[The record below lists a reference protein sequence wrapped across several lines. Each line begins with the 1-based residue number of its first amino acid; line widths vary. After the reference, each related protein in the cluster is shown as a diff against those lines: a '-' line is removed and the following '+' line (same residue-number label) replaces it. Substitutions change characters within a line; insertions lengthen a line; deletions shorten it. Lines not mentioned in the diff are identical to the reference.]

1 MHGRKIAYYNQI
13 VMNNYLDH
21 YLNYLAVER
30 GLAKNT
36 LDAYGRDLARYLEYL
51 EKNRIVTLEKI
62 TPAVVLRFLSHLKDS
77 GLSARSRARALAALR
92 TFHKFLV
99 REKLTSDNPTD
110 QVVSPKSLTAL
121 PHTLS
126 PFDVENLLSSPKG
139 ESPLAWRDRAML
151 EILYATDLR
160 VSELVTLKLSDLQMD
175 VGYLTAFGKRSK
187 QRIVPLGENAIAALH
202 DYLQNGR
209 SGLDKQRGSQYLFL
223 NRSGEGL
230 TRQGFWKIIKRR
242 ALEAGITQSITPHT
256 MRHSFATHLLENGA
270 DLRSVQAMLGHAD
283 ISTTQIYTHVTRE
296 RLRKMHAQHHPRG

>member
-1 MHGRKIAYYNQI
+1 
-13 VMNNYLDH
+13 MNHYLDH

-30 GLAKNT
+30 GLANNT
-36 LDAYGRDLARYLEYL
+36 LDAYGRDLARYLDYL
-51 EKNRIVTLEKI
+51 ESQKIEALENI
-62 TPAVVLRFLSHLKDS
+62 SAAVVLRFLSHLKNA
-77 GLSARSRARALAALR
+77 GLSPRSRARALAALR

-99 REKLTSDNPTD
+99 REKITKDNPTD

-121 PHTLS
+121 PHTLA
-126 PFDVENLLSSPKG
+126 PLDVESLLSSPKG
-139 ESPLAWRDRAML
+139 DSALAWRDRAML
-151 EILYATDLR
+151 EIIYATGLR
-160 VSELVTLKLSDLQMD
+160 VSELVSLKLSDLQMD

-187 QRIVPLGENAIAALH
+187 QRIVPLGETAIAALQE
-202 DYLQNGR
+202 YLQNGR
-209 SGLDKQRGSQYLFL
+209 PGLEKQKGSHFLFL

-242 ALEAGITQSITPHT
+242 ALEAGISQSITPHT

-296 RLRKMHAQHHPRG
+296 RLRKMHAEHHPRG

>member
-1 MHGRKIAYYNQI
+1 
-13 VMNNYLDH
+13 MNHYLDH

-30 GLAKNT
+30 GLANNT
-36 LDAYGRDLARYLEYL
+36 LDAYGRDLARYLDYL
-51 EKNRIVTLEKI
+51 ESQKIAALENI
-62 TPAVVLRFLSHLKDS
+62 SAAVVLRFLSHLKDA
-77 GLSARSRARALAALR
+77 GLSPRSRARALAALR

-99 REKLTSDNPTD
+99 REKVTKDNPTD

-121 PHTLS
+121 PHTLA
-126 PFDVENLLSSPKG
+126 PLDVESLLSSPKG

-151 EILYATDLR
+151 EILYATGLR
-160 VSELVTLKLSDLQMD
+160 VSELVSLKLSDLQMD

-187 QRIVPLGENAIAALH
+187 QRIVPLGETAIAVLQE
-202 DYLQNGR
+202 YLQNGR
-209 SGLDKQRGSQYLFL
+209 PGLEKQKGSHFLFL

-242 ALEAGITQSITPHT
+242 ALEAGISQSITPHT

-296 RLRKMHAQHHPRG
+296 RLRKMHAEHHPRG

>member
-1 MHGRKIAYYNQI
+1 
-13 VMNNYLDH
+13 MNHYLDH

-30 GLAKNT
+30 GLANNT
-36 LDAYGRDLARYLEYL
+36 LDAYGRDLARYLDYL
-51 EKNRIVTLEKI
+51 ESQKVVALENI
-62 TPAVVLRFLSHLKDS
+62 SAAVVLRFLSHLKNA
-77 GLSARSRARALAALR
+77 GLSPRSRARALAALR

-99 REKLTSDNPTD
+99 REKITKDNPTD

-121 PHTLS
+121 PHTLA
-126 PFDVENLLSSPKG
+126 PLDVESLLSSPKG
-139 ESPLAWRDRAML
+139 ESALAWRDRAML
-151 EILYATDLR
+151 EIIYATGLR
-160 VSELVTLKLSDLQMD
+160 VSELVSLKLSDLQMD

-187 QRIVPLGENAIAALH
+187 QRIVPLGETAIAALQE
-202 DYLQNGR
+202 YLQNGR
-209 SGLDKQRGSQYLFL
+209 PGLEKQKGSHVLFL

-242 ALEAGITQSITPHT
+242 ALEAGISQSITPHT

-296 RLRKMHAQHHPRG
+296 RLRKMHAEHHPRG

>member
-1 MHGRKIAYYNQI
+1 
-13 VMNNYLDH
+13 MNHYLDH

-30 GLAKNT
+30 GLANNT
-36 LDAYGRDLARYLEYL
+36 LDAYGRDLARYLDYL
-51 EKNRIVTLEKI
+51 ESQKIVALENI
-62 TPAVVLRFLSHLKDS
+62 SAAIVLRFLSHLKNA
-77 GLSARSRARALAALR
+77 GLSPRSRARSLAALR

-99 REKLTSDNPTD
+99 RETITKDNPTD

-121 PHTLS
+121 PHTLA
-126 PFDVENLLSSPKG
+126 PLDVESLLSSPKG
-139 ESPLAWRDRAML
+139 DSALAWRDRAML
-151 EILYATDLR
+151 EIIYATGLR
-160 VSELVTLKLSDLQMD
+160 VSELVSLKLSDLQMD

-187 QRIVPLGENAIAALH
+187 QRIVPLGETAIAALQE
-202 DYLQNGR
+202 YLQNGR
-209 SGLDKQRGSQYLFL
+209 PGLEKQKGSHFLFL

-242 ALEAGITQSITPHT
+242 ALEAGISQSITPHT

-296 RLRKMHAQHHPRG
+296 RLRKMHAEHHPRG

>member
-1 MHGRKIAYYNQI
+1 
-13 VMNNYLDH
+13 MNHYLDH

-30 GLAKNT
+30 GLANNT
-36 LDAYGRDLARYLEYL
+36 LDAYGRDLARYLDYL
-51 EKNRIVTLEKI
+51 ESQKIVALENI
-62 TPAVVLRFLSHLKDS
+62 SAAIVLRFLSHLKNA
-77 GLSARSRARALAALR
+77 GLSPRSRARALAALR

-99 REKLTSDNPTD
+99 REKITKDNPTD

-121 PHTLS
+121 PHTLA
-126 PFDVENLLSSPKG
+126 PLDVESLLSSPKG
-139 ESPLAWRDRAML
+139 ESALAWRDRAML
-151 EILYATDLR
+151 EIIYATGLR
-160 VSELVTLKLSDLQMD
+160 VSELVSLKLSDLQMD

-187 QRIVPLGENAIAALH
+187 QRIVPLGETAIAALQE
-202 DYLQNGR
+202 YLQNGR
-209 SGLDKQRGSQYLFL
+209 PGLEKQKGSHFLFL

-242 ALEAGITQSITPHT
+242 ALEAGISQSITPHT

-296 RLRKMHAQHHPRG
+296 RLRKMHAEHHPRG

>member
-1 MHGRKIAYYNQI
+1 
-13 VMNNYLDH
+13 MNRYLDH
-21 YLNYLAVER
+21 FLSYLAVER
-30 GLAKNT
+30 GLAHNT
-36 LDAYGRDLARYLEYL
+36 LDAYGRDLVRYLEYL
-51 EKNRIVTLEKI
+51 EKQHIVSLNEI
-62 TPAVVLRFLSHLKDS
+62 TPAVVLRFLGHMKDN
-77 GLSARSRARALAALR
+77 GLAPRSRARALAALR

-99 REKLTSDNPTD
+99 REKFTADNPTD
-110 QVVSPKSLTAL
+110 QVVSPKSLTSL

-126 PFDVENLLSSPKG
+126 PHDVENLLASPHGDSS
-139 ESPLAWRDRAML
+139 LACRDRAML
-151 EILYATDLR
+151 EILYATGLR
-160 VSELVTLKLSDLQMD
+160 VSELVTLKLNDLQLD

-187 QRIVPLGENAIAALH
+187 QRIVPLGEAAIAALR

-209 SGLDKQRGSQYLFL
+209 SGLDRQRGSQYLFL

-242 ALEAGITQSITPHT
+242 ALQAGIKQNITPHT

>member
-1 MHGRKIAYYNQI
+1 
-13 VMNNYLDH
+13 MNHYLDH

-30 GLAKNT
+30 GLANNT
-36 LDAYGRDLARYLEYL
+36 LDAYGRDLARYLDYL
-51 EKNRIVTLEKI
+51 EKQKVVALENI
-62 TPAVVLRFLSHLKDS
+62 SAAVVLRFLSHLKET
-77 GLSARSRARALAALR
+77 GLSPRSRARTLAALR

-99 REKLTSDNPTD
+99 REKIASDNPTD

-126 PFDVENLLSSPKG
+126 PLDVENLLSSPKG

-151 EILYATDLR
+151 EIIYATGLR
-160 VSELVTLKLSDLQMD
+160 VSELVSLKLSDLQMD

-187 QRIVPLGENAIAALH
+187 QRIVPLGETAISALQE
-202 DYLQNGR
+202 YLQNGR
-209 SGLDKQRGSQYLFL
+209 PGLEKQKGSQYLFL

-296 RLRKMHAQHHPRG
+296 RLRKMHAEHHPRG

>member
-1 MHGRKIAYYNQI
+1 
-13 VMNNYLDH
+13 MNHYLDH

-30 GLAKNT
+30 GLARNT
-36 LDAYGRDLARYLEYL
+36 LDAYSRDLVRYLEYL
-51 EKNRIVTLEKI
+51 DKQGVETLEKI
-62 TPAVVLRFLSHLKDS
+62 TPPLVLRFLSHLNKS

-99 REKLTSDNPTD
+99 REKLTTNNPTG
-110 QVVSPKSLTAL
+110 QVLSPKSLTAL

-126 PFDVENLLSSPKG
+126 PLDVESLLTSPKG

-151 EILYATDLR
+151 EILYATGLR
-160 VSELVTLKLSDLQMD
+160 VSELVSLTVDDLQLD

-187 QRIVPLGENAIAALH
+187 QRIVPLGEAAIAALRE
-202 DYLQNGR
+202 YLRYGR
-209 SGLDKQRGSQYLFL
+209 PGLDKDRGSRFIFL

-242 ALEAGITQSITPHT
+242 AQEAGIKQNIMPHT
-256 MRHSFATHLLENGA
+256 LRHSFATHLLENGA
-270 DLRSVQAMLGHAD
+270 DLRSVQTMLGHAD

-296 RLRKMHAQHHPRG
+296 RLRQIHAQHHPRG

>member
-1 MHGRKIAYYNQI
+1 
-13 VMNNYLDH
+13 MNHYLDH

-30 GLAKNT
+30 GLANNT
-36 LDAYGRDLARYLEYL
+36 LDAYGRDLARYLDYL
-51 EKNRIVTLEKI
+51 ESQKIVALENI
-62 TPAVVLRFLSHLKDS
+62 SAAVVLRFLSHLKNA
-77 GLSARSRARALAALR
+77 GLSPRSRARALAALR

-99 REKLTSDNPTD
+99 REKITKDNPTD

-121 PHTLS
+121 PHTLA
-126 PFDVENLLSSPKG
+126 PLDVESLLSCPKG

-151 EILYATDLR
+151 EIIYATGLR
-160 VSELVTLKLSDLQMD
+160 VSELVSLKLSDLQMD

-187 QRIVPLGENAIAALH
+187 QRIVPLGESAIAALQE
-202 DYLQNGR
+202 YLQNGR
-209 SGLDKQRGSQYLFL
+209 PGLEKQKGSHFLFL

-242 ALEAGITQSITPHT
+242 ALEAGISQSITPHT

-296 RLRKMHAQHHPRG
+296 RLRKMHAEHHPRG